1 MSGIINM
8 SEAAIL
14 ALHSMALIAK
24 KKNTALNI
32 KEIAKELNASE
43 NHLSKVMQRLAKSGL
58 VNSRR
63 GPKGGFLLSRENSEI
78 TLLDVYEAI
87 EGKFIIHKC
96 MLNKSK
102 CTYSKCILNDLNYVF
117 SVQFKDYLENNNLN
131 LFKN

>member
-24 KKNTALNI
+24 QKNRVLNI

-43 NHLSKVMQRLAKSGL
+43 NHLSKVMQRLAKSGF
-58 VNSRR
+58 VTSTR
-63 GPKGGFLLSRENSEI
+63 GPKGGFLLYKKSSDI
-78 TLLDVYEAI
+78 TFLDIYEAI
-87 EGKFIIHKC
+87 EGKFIIQKC

-102 CTYSKCILNDLNYVF
+102 CSYTRCILDNLNNDF
-117 SVQFKDYLENNNLN
+117 SVQFINHLKNNNLN
-131 LFKN
+131 SVLE